1 MLTTNGLSHR
11 EMAYMCSKCVWF
23 HFVWKELWVCFYLR
37 KEHGMHMHSFLK
49 WETLIEFNR
58 SFVWA
63 GNSELSS
70 MGDDFGFSGQDL
82 GLYLPNFLGLSVRHK
97 AGGLLPVSY
106 YHIWCNCGR
115 SHECRALAH
124 FHWVIRSVWV
134 NPLQHCQML
143 RISPLCV
150 RVCVWRYLISW
161 VFTPDVNIKKGREIY
176 MCWC

>member
-11 EMAYMCSKCVWF
+11 KMACMCSKCVWF

-70 MGDDFGFSGQDL
+70 MGDDFGFSGQDSRV
-82 GLYLPNFLGLSVRHK
+82 YLPNFLGLWEAQGRRDLCLCHISVSCVTIGWAQEFTDFTLFHSIDSIWVCPLHNCW
-97 AGGLLPVSY
+97 LLWVS
-106 YHIWCNCGR
+106 
-115 SHECRALAH
+115 S
-124 FHWVIRSVWV
+124 
-134 NPLQHCQML
+134 
-143 RISPLCV
+143 LCV
-150 RVCVWRYLISW
+150 PVCV
-161 VFTPDVNIKKGREIY
+161 
-176 MCWC
+176 

>member
-11 EMAYMCSKCVWF
+11 KMAYMCSKCVWF

-70 MGDDFGFSGQDL
+70 MGDEFGFSGQDFRV
-82 GLYLPNFLGLSVRHK
+82 YLPNFLGLFMKQK
-97 AGGLLPVSY
+97 AGGTSACVTLVPLVWPWADRRSLLT
-106 YHIWCNCGR
+106 
-115 SHECRALAH
+115 SH
-124 FHWVIRSVWV
+124 FSTPSFQSGSIPYTTVDYSGSV
-134 NPLQHCQML
+134 
-143 RISPLCV
+143 LCV
-150 RVCVWRYLISW
+150 CLSVCSC
-161 VFTPDVNIKKGREIY
+161 T
-176 MCWC
+176 

>member
-82 GLYLPNFLGLSVRHK
+82 RFYLPNFLGLLVQHK
-97 AGGLLPVSY
+97 AGGLVPVSY
-106 YHIWCNCGR
+106 YHILGNCGR
-115 SHECRALAH
+115 SHERIAFTH
-124 FHWVIRSVWV
+124 FPLINSSVWV
-134 NPLQHCQML
+134 SPTQPCQL
-143 RISPLCV
+143 LWFSPLCV
-150 RVCVWRYLISW
+150 PVCV
-161 VFTPDVNIKKGREIY
+161 
-176 MCWC
+176 

>member
-23 HFVWKELWVCFYLR
+23 RFVWKELWVCFYLR

-70 MGDDFGFSGQDL
+70 MGDDFGFSGQNFTV
-82 GLYLPNFLGLSVRHK
+82 YLPNFLRLSAAWGRRDLCLCHIT
-97 AGGLLPVSY
+97 VSC
-106 YHIWCNCGR
+106 ITVGR
-115 SHECRALAH
+115 SPEHIAFTH
-124 FHWVIRSVWV
+124 FHSVGSIWV
-134 NPLQHCQML
+134 
-143 RISPLCV
+143 SPLHNCPLLWFSSLCV
-150 RVCVWRYLISW
+150 PAYV
-161 VFTPDVNIKKGREIY
+161 
-176 MCWC
+176 

>member
-58 SFVWA
+58 SFVCA

-82 GLYLPNFLGLSVRHK
+82 RFYLPNFFGVSVQHK
-97 AGGLLPVSY
+97 AGGLVPVSY
-106 YHIWCNCGR
+106 YHILSNCGR
-115 SHECRALAH
+115 SHKCIGFTH
-124 FHWVIRSVWV
+124 FPLTVSSVWV
-134 NPLQHCQML
+134 SPIHHCQL
-143 RISPLCV
+143 LWFSPLCV
-150 RVCVWRYLISW
+150 PVCV
-161 VFTPDVNIKKGREIY
+161 
-176 MCWC
+176 